1 MTRPLAATRRLAG
14 TRPLAGPRAAGFVL
28 AVTLWALAALAILA
42 SYVDGVVAAEVERA
56 RLARA
61 ALQHELDQRATEAT
75 LLFLLA
81 TEQRNYR
88 AVLLTAGDAAGAPA
102 REPSG
107 ELGLAGEAYAGLGDV
122 AFAVQDE
129 SGLVSVNLPEEPAF
143 AALLRRVGVPRPDAA
158 RAAARLFDYID
169 VDDALSLGGA
179 ERFDYVRRGLPPPK
193 NHQLVVPQEL
203 RRVLDLDQA
212 VDAGQWRRLLPLLTP
227 RVTVGYN
234 FNTMRAE
241 AMAALL
247 GVDET
252 AVAPV
257 LAARAERPIAG
268 LADLQALT
276 GALPVL
282 DPELVVRAPGN
293 ALRLAFW
300 RRGGRSRTVVGVTL
314 TPAAQAAPW
323 RKEYRY
329 SEPLAE
335 RQLVD
340 GQLVADG
347 ADPETPATAL
357 LRSAR
362 AG

>member
-1 MTRPLAATRRLAG
+1 MRPPARMRPPASHRLPP
-14 TRPLAGPRAAGFVL
+14 RPRTAGFVL
-28 AVTLWALAALAILA
+28 AATLWALAALAILA

-81 TEQRNYR
+81 TERHNHH
-88 AVLLTAGDAAGAPA
+88 AVLLTVGDAAAA
-102 REPSG
+102 RARQASG
-107 ELGLAGEAYAGLGDV
+107 QLGIAGQAYAGFGDV
-122 AFAVQDE
+122 AFSAQDE
-129 SGLVSVNLPEEPAF
+129 RGLVSVNLPGEPAF
-143 AALLRRVGVPRPDAA
+143 AALLRRVGMPRPDAD
-158 RAAARLFDYID
+158 RAVARLRDYID

-179 ERFDYVRRGLPPPK
+179 EGFDYARRGLAPPK
-193 NHQLVVPQEL
+193 NHLLAVPMEL
-203 RRVLDLDQA
+203 RRVLGLDEVVA
-212 VDAGQWRRLLPLLTP
+212 AEQWRRLLPLLTP
-227 RVTVGYN
+227 RVTIGYN

-247 GVDET
+247 GVDEA
-252 AVAPV
+252 AVAPL

-268 LADLQALT
+268 LADVQALT
-276 GALPVL
+276 GALLAL
-282 DPELVVRAPGN
+282 DPELVVPVPSN

-300 RRGGRSRTVVGVTL
+300 RRGADSRTVVGITL
-314 TPAAQAAPW
+314 TPVAQAAPW

-335 RQLVD
+335 
-340 GQLVADG
+340 GQLAAGG
-347 ADPETPATAL
+347 AVPEAPATPL
-357 LRSAR
+357 LRSVR